1 MRTHTMVVLI
11 LGLLL
16 ISFTP
21 LIIVCFS
28 DSRPA
33 HSRGEAVTSCACA
46 APTRPSNKF
55 LIFWK
60 EKDGD
65 FKVSD
70 KLFDSIDEAWK
81 KAVPPGAAEVR
92 IVTVRID

>member
-1 MRTHTMVVLI
+1 MRTHPMVILL

-16 ISFTP
+16 ITSLP
-21 LIIVCFS
+21 LLVVCFTG
-28 DSRPA
+28 SRPE
-33 HSRGEAVTSCACA
+33 HSSAEATSCACA
-46 APTRPSNKF
+46 APTRSSNKF

-60 EKDGD
+60 EKDGE

>member
-1 MRTHTMVVLI
+1 MRRHPVIVLL
-11 LGLLL
+11 LGLMVICTLPLL
-16 ISFTP
+16 V
-21 LIIVCFS
+21 VCLT
-28 DSRPA
+28 DSKSA
-33 HSRGEAVTSCACA
+33 HPNAEATSCACA
-46 APTRPSNKF
+46 APTRSSNKF

-60 EKDGD
+60 EKDGE